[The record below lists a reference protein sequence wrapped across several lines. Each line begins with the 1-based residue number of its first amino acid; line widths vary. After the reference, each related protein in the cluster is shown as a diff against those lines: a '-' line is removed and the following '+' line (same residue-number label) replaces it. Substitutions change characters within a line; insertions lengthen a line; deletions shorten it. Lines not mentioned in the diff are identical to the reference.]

1 MIHIVFKDMEK
12 SELAK
17 EAVRERF
24 EGLLE
29 RFPDLSASRL
39 AVTLSMENSPHKAG
53 PDLFTVKAFCRG
65 GRYKGLTLKKSAPN
79 LYAALADV
87 VDHMLERLNR
97 FGDRQRVKLRQQA
110 RRATALPAAVGES
123 YEENGS

>member
-1 MIHIVFKDMEK
+1 MNIVFKDLER

-17 EAVRERF
+17 DAVYDRF
-24 EGLLE
+24 EGLIE
-29 RFPDLSASRL
+29 RFPDLKAHHLSI
-39 AVTLSMENSPHKAG
+39 TLSMENSPHKAG
-53 PDLFTVKAFCRG
+53 PDLFTVKVFCRG

-97 FGDRQRVKLRQQA
+97 FGDRQRVKIRNQA
-110 RRATALPAAVGES
+110 RQLSALPKVSGES